1 MLIIMIIE
9 KTVNVINETVNFINK
24 IFNFLQS
31 KFLNIVLFFLD
42 IFRNNVSGFFQ
53 FMFEK
58 NIIMTA
64 IAFIV
69 STQVTKLITSFIQ
82 IFVDPIIKR
91 LSVGKVESLE
101 NFEITIYDVK
111 IKIGLFLNTLFAFSI
126 TFFIIYQIYLF
137 SINPDMSG
145 ILDWLRKAE
154 TRVIDQSKQKNNVVI
169 SVGTK

>member
-1 MLIIMIIE
+1 MIIE

-69 STQVTKLITSFIQ
+69 STQVTKLITSFIE
-82 IFVDPIIKR
+82 IFIDPIIKR
-91 LSVGKVESLE
+91 LSVGKVESLKD
-101 NFEITIYDVK
+101 FEITIYDVK
-111 IKIGLFLNTLFAFSI
+111 IKIGLFLNTLFTFSI

-169 SVGTK
+169 SVGAK

>member
-1 MLIIMIIE
+1 MIIE

>member
-1 MLIIMIIE
+1 MIIE
-9 KTVNVINETVNFINK
+9 KTVNVINETVNF
-24 IFNFLQS
+24 LQS
-31 KFLNIVLFFLD
+31 KFLNIVLFFLN

-69 STQVTKLITSFIQ
+69 STQVSKLITSFIE

-91 LSVGKVESLE
+91 LSVGKVESLKD
-101 NFEITIYDVK
+101 FEITIYDVK

-154 TRVIDQSKQKNNVVI
+154 TIIKDQTKQKNNVVI
-169 SVGTK
+169 SVGAK